1 MTDNRPR
8 RAWAIAV
15 GQALVGQADDLAQ
28 WIIGNNNASFDNDPA
43 DFIQAL
49 HSSPTSNLSSVLGNI
64 IAITNGLIQQIAAGQ
79 HDLDT
84 ANLAAQTA
92 EQQVATYQQ
101 IVLQQAIPRNRKLSH
116 DPEKFTG
123 TESNAT
129 KRQQNY
135 LTFAN
140 KIKANFRN
148 DRAYFT
154 SEFMKIHYICG
165 LLDSVAYTAI
175 QEEILTIDDADD
187 DANWA
192 WKDSEELFKA
202 LDKLHAP
209 GDLSRNARIEL
220 DKLNMGNTNF
230 PNFLA
235 TFNRY
240 ANSSRR
246 SATEKVD
253 LLKLKVTPE
262 LLDRALT
269 RKGSLAADDFSG
281 WCALFQDIYADMEEL
296 QHYKSQAQRLQS
308 NKTNAPD
315 QHTQKAPQAPT
326 PHPDAMDLGH
336 LLRDCPEKDRAD
348 QKRAQGFTPARPQ
361 FGGASNFAQN
371 YQTQFSQKPHLQ
383 NGHPRTP
390 PSSLQFN
397 GFPQHSGG
405 HPSYSSP
412 PMQNRAMGGFI
423 EYGSVHSPTPLT
435 PSSSITP
442 SQSVSRTNTP
452 QSQGN

>member
-1 MTDNRPR
+1 MAFNSVAQVLRPINVVVWGEEAMGFLGAVTLLNSCMLVPSDSEYDLAAQKLVEAGFRPAPWTYAITDPQLVRDDEIGRRTLLRGDDGYGNLDANSLRFQFPAGFSGSERVVLLRSTYVGIRPPSDPESMQR
-8 RAWAIAV
+8 FSCNDNLYYPDAVLLLESFIKTLLQEIPGSWRHLLQAWAIAY
-15 GQALVGQADDLAQ
+15 
-28 WIIGNNNASFDNDPA
+28 IYGNNNASFNNDPA

-79 HDLDT
+79 HNLDT
-84 ANLAAQTA
+84 ANLAAQT
-92 EQQVATYQQ
+92 
-101 IVLQQAIPRNRKLSH
+101 LSH
-116 DPEKFTG
+116 DPEKFTS

-202 LDKLHAP
+202 LDKLHAL
-209 GDLSRNARIEL
+209 GDLSRNTRIEL

-246 SATEKVD
+246 SATKKVD

-269 RKGSLAADDFSG
+269 RKGSLAVDDFLG
-281 WCALFQDIYADMEEL
+281 WCALF
-296 QHYKSQAQRLQS
+296 
-308 NKTNAPD
+308 
-315 QHTQKAPQAPT
+315 
-326 PHPDAMDLGH
+326 
-336 LLRDCPEKDRAD
+336 
-348 QKRAQGFTPARPQ
+348 
-361 FGGASNFAQN
+361 
-371 YQTQFSQKPHLQ
+371 
-383 NGHPRTP
+383 
-390 PSSLQFN
+390 
-397 GFPQHSGG
+397 
-405 HPSYSSP
+405 
-412 PMQNRAMGGFI
+412 
-423 EYGSVHSPTPLT
+423 
-435 PSSSITP
+435 
-442 SQSVSRTNTP
+442 
-452 QSQGN
+452 

>member
-28 WIIGNNNASFDNDPA
+28 WIIGNNNASFNNDPA

-49 HSSPTSNLSSVLGNI
+49 HSSPTSNLSGVLGNI

-92 EQQVATYQQ
+92 EQQ
-101 IVLQQAIPRNRKLSH
+101 LSH

-154 SEFMKIHYICG
+154 SEFMKIHYVG
-165 LLDSVAYTAI
+165 YSVAYTAI

-202 LDKLHAP
+202 LDKLHAL

-296 QHYKSQAQRLQS
+296 QHYKS
-308 NKTNAPD
+308 
-315 QHTQKAPQAPT
+315 
-326 PHPDAMDLGH
+326 
-336 LLRDCPEKDRAD
+336 
-348 QKRAQGFTPARPQ
+348 
-361 FGGASNFAQN
+361 
-371 YQTQFSQKPHLQ
+371 
-383 NGHPRTP
+383 
-390 PSSLQFN
+390 
-397 GFPQHSGG
+397 
-405 HPSYSSP
+405 
-412 PMQNRAMGGFI
+412 
-423 EYGSVHSPTPLT
+423 
-435 PSSSITP
+435 
-442 SQSVSRTNTP
+442 
-452 QSQGN
+452 

>member
-1 MTDNRPR
+1 
-8 RAWAIAV
+8 
-15 GQALVGQADDLAQ
+15 
-28 WIIGNNNASFDNDPA
+28 IIGNNNASFNNDPA

-49 HSSPTSNLSSVLGNI
+49 HSSPTSNLSSVL
-64 IAITNGLIQQIAAGQ
+64 
-79 HDLDT
+79 
-84 ANLAAQTA
+84 
-92 EQQVATYQQ
+92 
-101 IVLQQAIPRNRKLSH
+101 AIPRNRKLSH
-116 DPEKFTG
+116 DPEKFTS

-202 LDKLHAP
+202 LDKLHAL
-209 GDLSRNARIEL
+209 GDLSRNTRIEL

-246 SATEKVD
+246 SATKKVD

-269 RKGSLAADDFSG
+269 RKGSLAVDDFLG
-281 WCALFQDIYADMEEL
+281 WCALF
-296 QHYKSQAQRLQS
+296 
-308 NKTNAPD
+308 
-315 QHTQKAPQAPT
+315 
-326 PHPDAMDLGH
+326 
-336 LLRDCPEKDRAD
+336 
-348 QKRAQGFTPARPQ
+348 
-361 FGGASNFAQN
+361 
-371 YQTQFSQKPHLQ
+371 
-383 NGHPRTP
+383 
-390 PSSLQFN
+390 
-397 GFPQHSGG
+397 
-405 HPSYSSP
+405 
-412 PMQNRAMGGFI
+412 
-423 EYGSVHSPTPLT
+423 
-435 PSSSITP
+435 
-442 SQSVSRTNTP
+442 
-452 QSQGN
+452 

>member
-1 MTDNRPR
+1 
-8 RAWAIAV
+8 
-15 GQALVGQADDLAQ
+15 
-28 WIIGNNNASFDNDPA
+28 NNNASFNNDPA

-79 HDLDT
+79 HNLDT

-92 EQQVATYQQ
+92 E
-101 IVLQQAIPRNRKLSH
+101 
-116 DPEKFTG
+116 
-123 TESNAT
+123 
-129 KRQQNY
+129 
-135 LTFAN
+135 
-140 KIKANFRN
+140 N

-202 LDKLHAP
+202 LDKLHAL
-209 GDLSRNARIEL
+209 GDLSRNTRIEL

-246 SATEKVD
+246 SATKKVD

-269 RKGSLAADDFSG
+269 RKGSLAVDDFLG
-281 WCALFQDIYADMEEL
+281 WCALF
-296 QHYKSQAQRLQS
+296 
-308 NKTNAPD
+308 
-315 QHTQKAPQAPT
+315 
-326 PHPDAMDLGH
+326 
-336 LLRDCPEKDRAD
+336 
-348 QKRAQGFTPARPQ
+348 
-361 FGGASNFAQN
+361 
-371 YQTQFSQKPHLQ
+371 
-383 NGHPRTP
+383 
-390 PSSLQFN
+390 
-397 GFPQHSGG
+397 
-405 HPSYSSP
+405 
-412 PMQNRAMGGFI
+412 
-423 EYGSVHSPTPLT
+423 
-435 PSSSITP
+435 
-442 SQSVSRTNTP
+442 
-452 QSQGN
+452 